1 MYQIKMQAKVFLAK
15 ISIQF

>member
-15 ISIQF
+15 ISIKN